1 MHKAAEIKKLTLAMT
16 LLAFSAFQ
24 SAQAAVPDATLSS
37 KLTAAKV
44 LPKGAV
50 HRLVRTDG
58 DNLRVEISHYPTLDE
73 KTQKIDAL
81 LIART
86 ILHADPGGVT
96 SIVTRF
102 FIDSE
107 PYTYH
112 DVLVSNRDIVGADAG
127 ILGSDAL
134 LGGIGVVTIRA
145 NDSVE
150 QRFSKYCVAAEN
162 ALRKEDFH
170 ESENLFAIAYRESPD
185 VAKSDAKYFS
195 GLAQLAQAYSGRE
208 DADDEERIY
217 RKIVAALPCPSS
229 PDALKAVRDTY
240 NYYFNKGNYPN
251 AEKVARSLVNADKKP
266 DGDPSDDYAADLQ
279 LLAACHRRQGQVAD
293 ARREYQEVLSI
304 RQKQVGDSHPA
315 LGDVFEGIGDCFNDE
330 KNSVSALE
338 FWKRAKV
345 SYDHAAVTKDTKHR
359 ISYETYR
366 SIIHRIN
373 EKIALGSQK
382 KRF

>member
-1 MHKAAEIKKLTLAMT
+1 MRKPCALNKLTLAAT
-16 LLAFSAFQ
+16 LLAFCAFQ
-24 SAQAAVPDATLSS
+24 SASAAIPDATLSS
-37 KLTAAKV
+37 KLAAAKV

-50 HRLVRTDG
+50 HRLVRPDG

-86 ILHADPGGVT
+86 ILHADPGGVS

-102 FIDSE
+102 SIDSE

-127 ILGSDAL
+127 ILGTDAL
-134 LGGIGVVTIRA
+134 LAGIGVVTIRS

-150 QRFSKYCVAAEN
+150 ARFSKYCVAAEN

-185 VAKSDAKYFS
+185 VAKGDGKYFS

-208 DADDEERIY
+208 DTDDEERIY
-217 RKIVAALPCPSS
+217 RMIVAALPCPSS

-240 NYYFNKGNYPN
+240 HHYFNKGNYSN
-251 AEKVARSLVNADKKP
+251 AEKVARSLVTADKKP
-266 DGDPSDDYAADLQ
+266 DGEPTDDYAADLQ

-293 ARREYQEVLSI
+293 ARKEYQEVLAI
-304 RQKQVGDSHPA
+304 RQKQLGDSHPA

-330 KNSVSALE
+330 KNSTTALE
-338 FWKRAKV
+338 FWKKAKV

-359 ISYETYR
+359 ISYESYR

-373 EKIALGSQK
+373 EKIASGSQK
-382 KRF
+382 RRF

>member
-1 MHKAAEIKKLTLAMT
+1 MRKVHELTKITLAAT
-16 LLAFSAFQ
+16 LLALCSFQ
-24 SAQAAVPDATLSS
+24 SVSGAIPDAVLSS
-37 KLTAAKV
+37 KLAAAKV

-81 LIART
+81 LITRT
-86 ILHADPGGVT
+86 LLHADPGGLN

-102 FIDSE
+102 SIDSE

-127 ILGSDAL
+127 ILGTDAL

-150 QRFSKYCVAAEN
+150 ARFSKYCVAAEN

-185 VAKSDAKYFS
+185 VAKGDGKYFN

-208 DADDEERIY
+208 DTDDEERIY
-217 RKIVAALPCPSS
+217 RMIVAALPCPNT
-229 PDALKAVRDTY
+229 PEALRAVRDTY
-240 NYYFNKGNYPN
+240 NHYFSKGNYVN
-251 AEKVARSLVNADKKP
+251 AEKVAKSLTDAERKAD
-266 DGDPSDDYAADLQ
+266 GEQTDDYASDLQ
-279 LLAACHRRQGQVAD
+279 LLAACHRRQGQAAA
-293 ARREYQEVLSI
+293 ARKEYQEVLAI

-315 LGDVFEGIGDCFNDE
+315 LGDVFEGLGDCFNDE
-330 KNSVSALE
+330 KNSGTALE
-338 FWKRAKV
+338 FWKKAKV

-382 KRF
+382 RRF